1 MKEKAENILCAE
13 GCPETLPTVFFKIM
27 CMKMFYKIS
36 TNKSKYENATCS
48 YRRTGGLPLYFHV
61 LTGEFR
67 FVVYLSMATFNK
79 SCSINLSESDLCY
92 VKMSEFFCETHI
104 SPIRAFVI
112 ALQSPT
118 ARTLFK
124 KFINS

>member
-61 LTGEFR
+61 LR
-67 FVVYLSMATFNK
+67 YLVFQPYDECFGAFADILNETENFLEKYEN
-79 SCSINLSESDLCY
+79 
-92 VKMSEFFCETHI
+92 FFTEEN
-104 SPIRAFVI
+104 F
-112 ALQSPT
+112 
-118 ARTLFK
+118 ARYLEK
-124 KFINS
+124 RK